1 MGINREN
8 SGAYIE
14 GNVEIK
20 KVFEEGIHPLGEKPT
35 IFLKDIT
42 DNSIINAEVEKVSSY
57 IYKYKIKADNMK
69 ENRKYLMYAKISSS
83 GLYTADSVME
93 RQLDTINSV
102 KSSIETKGYKLE
114 IQQRSTISIK
124 KIPRTFRIATDTSS
138 VYGIHNNNGTDYI
151 AGNAIVF
158 LRDQYRR
165 C

>member
-14 GNVEIK
+14 GNVELK
-20 KVFEEGIHPLGEKPT
+20 KVFEEGIHPLGEKPS
-35 IFLKDIT
+35 IFLKNIT
-42 DNSIINAEVEKVSSY
+42 DNSIINAEVEKVSTY

-69 ENRKYLMYAKISSS
+69 ENGKYLMYAKMAPNTS
-83 GLYTADSVME
+83 YTADSTLE
-93 RQLDTINSV
+93 RQLDTIDSV
-102 KSSIETKGYKLE
+102 KSIIETKGYKLE

-124 KIPRTFRIATDTSS
+124 KIPRIFKIATDTIN
-138 VYGIHNNNGTDYI
+138 VYGIHNNNGADYV

-165 C
+165 Y

>member
-1 MGINREN
+1 
-8 SGAYIE
+8 
-14 GNVEIK
+14 
-20 KVFEEGIHPLGEKPT
+20 
-35 IFLKDIT
+35 
-42 DNSIINAEVEKVSSY
+42 
-57 IYKYKIKADNMK
+57 MK

-138 VYGIHNNNGTDYI
+138 VYGIHNNNGTDYV

>member
-14 GNVEIK
+14 GNVELK
-20 KVFEEGIHPLGEKPT
+20 KVFEEGIHPLGEKT
-35 IFLKDIT
+35 SIFLKDIA

-57 IYKYKIKADNMK
+57 IYKYKIKADSMK
-69 ENRKYLMYAKISSS
+69 ENSKYLMYAKISSS

-124 KIPRTFRIATDTSS
+124 KIPRIFKIATDTIN
-138 VYGIHNNNGTDYI
+138 VYGIHNNNGTDYV

-165 C
+165 Y